1 MSQLVAVPGDSY
13 RATFDTHVGSGVQLP
28 CSMIQ
33 ADIQTDVLQA
43 EVMTVFAG
51 PAVMVN

>member
-1 MSQLVAVPGDSY
+1 MSQLVAVPGDS
-13 RATFDTHVGSGVQLP
+13 VGSGVQLP

-33 ADIQTDVLQA
+33 ADIRTDVLQA

-51 PAVMVN
+51 PAVMIN